1 MADRT
6 IADVATARWYEQAAS
21 LLRLIV
27 PQPCLGLT
35 PYDSPRF
42 GAFLAAAAAVPP
54 PMRTLLLRGV
64 VSSDRLTAVADWRVL
79 GRVLFLNGI
88 AVAADHR
95 GVGVGTQLVA
105 DGVSLAKS
113 LGCSALELD
122 VAVGNDPAAALY
134 DRAGF
139 ERVGVTTWVELSG
152 RPVVGS
158 SPAVGGEMAGG
169 SLLVAPAPVEASA
182 RTQTTWRVRNWP
194 MFAAHFDA
202 YGFGDVDLAGP
213 GQSAAVRVLPSGW
226 RLSGLEDISAAPAAV
241 DALADILGSRPPK
254 AFVVGS
260 TEDAGVPIVSFRR
273 LRRLV

>member
-1 MADRT
+1 VADRT
-6 IADVATARWYEQAAS
+6 IADVAAARWYEQAAG

-54 PMRTLLLRGV
+54 SMRTLLLRGV
-64 VSSDRLTAVADWRVL
+64 VSSDRLAAVADWRVL

-88 AVAADHR
+88 AVSADHR
-95 GVGVGTQLVA
+95 GAGVGTSLVA

-113 LGCSALELD
+113 LGCSAVELD

-139 ERVGVTTWVELSG
+139 ERVGVTTWVELPS
-152 RPVVGS
+152 RPAAVREPGGGGVPAEGS
-158 SPAVGGEMAGG
+158 V
-169 SLLVAPAPVEASA
+169 LVAPAPVEAPA
-182 RTQTTWRVRNWP
+182 RTETSWRVRNWP

-213 GQSAAVRVLPSGW
+213 GRSAAVRVLPSGW
-226 RLSGLEDISAAPAAV
+226 RLSGLDDISAAPAAV
-241 DALADILGSRPPK
+241 DALADILGSGPPK

-260 TEDAGVPIVSFRR
+260 AEDSGVPIVSFRR

>member
-1 MADRT
+1 MGDRT
-6 IADVATARWYEQAAS
+6 ISDVAAARWYEPAAS

-42 GAFLAAAAAVPP
+42 GAFLAAANAVPTS
-54 PMRTLLLRGV
+54 MRTLLLRGV
-64 VSSDRLTAVADWRVL
+64 TAADQVVAVADWRVL

-88 AVAADHR
+88 AVSPDHR
-95 GVGVGTQLVA
+95 GEGIGSKLVA
-105 DGVSLAKS
+105 DGIRLAKE
-113 LGCSALELD
+113 LGCSAVELD

-134 DRAGF
+134 ERAEF
-139 ERVGVTTWVELSG
+139 EPVGVTTWVELSG
-152 RPVVGS
+152 EALAPPSEPVEPVD
-158 SPAVGGEMAGG
+158 PAGG
-169 SLLVAPAPVEASA
+169 SVLVAPA
-182 RTQTTWRVRNWP
+182 RTATTWRVRNWP
-194 MFAAHFDA
+194 MFSAHFTA

-226 RLSGLEDISAAPAAV
+226 RLSGLDSVAAAPAAV
-241 DALADILGSRPPK
+241 EALAAVLGERPAK

-260 TEDAGVPIVSFRR
+260 TEESGVPIVSFRR

>member
-6 IADVATARWYEQAAS
+6 ISDVAAARWYAPAAS

-42 GAFLAAAAAVPP
+42 DAFLAAAAAVPSS
-54 PMRTLLLRGV
+54 MRTLLLRGV
-64 VSSDRLTAVADWRVL
+64 VSEAGELVAVADWRVL

-88 AVAADHR
+88 AVAHSHR
-95 GVGVGTQLVA
+95 GAGLGTELVA
-105 DGVSLAKS
+105 DGVRLAKS
-113 LGCSALELD
+113 LGCSAAELD

-134 DRAGF
+134 ERAEF
-139 ERVGVTTWVELSG
+139 EPVGVTTWVELSG
-152 RPVVGS
+152 EALAPAPTGS
-158 SPAVGGEMAGG
+158 V
-169 SLLVAPAPVEASA
+169 LVAPA
-182 RTQTTWRVRNWP
+182 RTATTWRVRNWP
-194 MFAAHFDA
+194 MFSAHFTA

-213 GQSAAVRVLPSGW
+213 GHSAAVRVLPSGW
-226 RLSGLEDISAAPAAV
+226 RLSGLEDPSAAPAAV
-241 DALADILGSRPPK
+241 DALASVLGERPAK

-260 TEDAGVPIVSFRR
+260 TEESGVPIVSFRR

>member
-1 MADRT
+1 VADWT
-6 IADVATARWYEQAAS
+6 IADVAAARWYEQAAG

-54 PMRTLLLRGV
+54 SMRTLLLRGV
-64 VSSDRLTAVADWRVL
+64 VTSDRLAAVADWRVL

-88 AVAADHR
+88 AVSSSHR
-95 GVGVGTQLVA
+95 GAGIGTQLVA
-105 DGVSLAKS
+105 DGVRLAS
-113 LGCSALELD
+113 ELGCSAVELD

-152 RPVVGS
+152 RLAS
-158 SPAVGGEMAGG
+158 AAESPVGGVPAGG
-169 SLLVAPAPVEASA
+169 AVLVAPAPVEA
-182 RTQTTWRVRNWP
+182 RTATSWRVRNWP
-194 MFAAHFDA
+194 MFSAHFDA

-213 GQSAAVRVLPSGW
+213 GLSAAVRVLPSGW
-226 RLSGLEDISAAPAAV
+226 RLSGLDDIAAAPAAV
-241 DALADILGSRPPK
+241 DALSAILGARPPK

-260 TEDAGVPIVSFRR
+260 GEETGVPIVSFRR